1 MTERY
6 LGSIISSSPVEPSS
20 NLSNA
25 TASGVWNIHDPL
37 IFGQAGDW
45 PDPTNVPSVGIAT
58 RGQVNPLVTDIDK
71 FVPESAGNATDFG
84 DLTVARHA
92 SSSMG
97 NDTRAIFA
105 GGWDNYGGS
114 SRSNVIDYITYAT
127 TGNATD
133 FGDVAATTSDA
144 NASASNNVRGITF
157 GGRLY
162 SNGNLSNSIE
172 YLTIASTGNAIDFGD
187 LSVDSSNSARHRQ
200 GNGMSG
206 STTRG
211 LASGG
216 YTPAALSNVI
226 QYVTIASTGNSTD
239 FGDMSASTD
248 ELGFTSSNTRAVIA
262 GGSGGGGS
270 FRNTLEYVT
279 IASTGNVTD
288 FGDMTVAKAFL
299 MGASSS
305 TKGFILGGYTGSAAV
320 NTIETITFSTTGDA
334 TDFGDLSA
342 VSRSGSANASSHA
355 AVQNEAGFPPA
366 AIGLLAGGDGIN
378 SAGYQSAVIFLN
390 ITTDG
395 QSGMFGELSAKSSRL
410 ALGTAASST
419 RGITRIGGSPNYTVT
434 NELEYNTFS
443 TKGAVTDFGNL
454 TSGSVFGGALSNS
467 TRGVVALGKA
477 GTAGG
482 EGTQSNTIDYFTIA
496 SAGNATDFGD
506 LTITNQYLAGVAG
519 TTRGIFAGGQPSGS
533 YTDVIEYITI
543 ASTGNG
549 TDFGDLIETNFS
561 VGMVSSN
568 TRAVM
573 GSGGRSSNVM
583 QYVTIASTGNGT
595 DFGDATGS
603 GSYNYATGLSA
614 STIGVFHNYSGS
626 SYNVDKIT
634 IASTGDAADWGDLT
648 WGAGQAGGTS
658 NAHGGLS

>member
-1 MTERY
+1 VAVRDALAGLANSTKAIYAGGR
-6 LGSIISSSPVEPSS
+6 
-20 NLSNA
+20 ND
-25 TASGVWNIHDPL
+25 SG
-37 IFGQAGDW
+37 G
-45 PDPTNVPSVGIAT
+45 TNVIQQVTIAT
-58 RGQVNPLVTDIDK
+58 EAD
-71 FVPESAGNATDFG
+71 ATDFG
-84 DLTVARHA
+84 DLTVAK
-92 SSSMG
+92 SFSMG
-97 NDTRAIFA
+97 AC
-105 GGWDNYGGS
+105 
-114 SRSNVIDYITYAT
+114 
-127 TGNATD
+127 
-133 FGDVAATTSDA
+133 
-144 NASASNNVRGITF
+144 
-157 GGRLY
+157 
-162 SNGNLSNSIE
+162 
-172 YLTIASTGNAIDFGD
+172 
-187 LSVDSSNSARHRQ
+187 
-200 GNGMSG
+200 SG
-206 STTRG
+206 T
-211 LASGG
+211 
-216 YTPAALSNVI
+216 
-226 QYVTIASTGNSTD
+226 
-239 FGDMSASTD
+239 
-248 ELGFTSSNTRAVIA
+248 E
-262 GGSGGGGS
+262 
-270 FRNTLEYVT
+270 
-279 IASTGNVTD
+279 
-288 FGDMTVAKAFL
+288 
-299 MGASSS
+299 
-305 TKGFILGGYTGSAAV
+305 
-320 NTIETITFSTTGDA
+320 
-334 TDFGDLSA
+334 
-342 VSRSGSANASSHA
+342 
-355 AVQNEAGFPPA
+355 AVQNETGFPPA

-378 SAGYQSAVIFLN
+378 SAGYQTAVIFLN

-496 SAGNATDFGD
+496 SAGNASDFGD

-648 WGAGQAGGTS
+648 WGAGQAGGSS
-658 NAHGGLS
+658 NAHGGL

>member
-6 LGSIISSSPVEPSS
+6 LGSIISPSPTEPSS
-20 NLSNA
+20 NLSNT

-45 PDPTNVPSVGIAT
+45 PDPTNVPSVGLT
-58 RGQVNPLVTDIDK
+58 HGGSTDVGYLNTVQK
-71 FVPESAGNATDFG
+71 FIPESAGDATDFGDLSAAKYSVGSFSSDTRSVVSGGSTGSAINVIEYFTFASAGDATDFGDMSAVGYGTSGLSNNVRGVFYLGRSASNTVVNTIEYVTIASTGNATDFG
-84 DLTVARHA
+84 DLTGTREHGASVA
-92 SSSMG
+92 SS
-97 NDTRAIFA
+97 TRGVFA
-105 GGWDNYGGS
+105 GSNNYT
-114 SRSNVIDYITYAT
+114 NVIEYITIVSTSNATDFGDLTVGRGYMSGGANSSTRGVFGLGYTGSYNNTLDYITIASTGNATDFGDAVALTYYTSGTSNSTKGLFIGGQDSSGVVNVIQQITIAT

-133 FGDVAATTSDA
+133 FGDLFTAC
-144 NASASNNVRGITF
+144 SAQ
-157 GGRLY
+157 
-162 SNGNLSNSIE
+162 
-172 YLTIASTGNAIDFGD
+172 ASTC
-187 LSVDSSNSARHRQ
+187 
-200 GNGMSG
+200 
-206 STTRG
+206 
-211 LASGG
+211 
-216 YTPAALSNVI
+216 
-226 QYVTIASTGNSTD
+226 
-239 FGDMSASTD
+239 
-248 ELGFTSSNTRAVIA
+248 
-262 GGSGGGGS
+262 
-270 FRNTLEYVT
+270 
-279 IASTGNVTD
+279 
-288 FGDMTVAKAFL
+288 
-299 MGASSS
+299 
-305 TKGFILGGYTGSAAV
+305 
-320 NTIETITFSTTGDA
+320 
-334 TDFGDLSA
+334 
-342 VSRSGSANASSHA
+342 SANP

-378 SAGYQSAVIFLN
+378 SAGYQTAVIFLN

-395 QSGMFGELSAKSSRL
+395 QSGMFGELSAKTSRM

-419 RGITRIGGSPNYTVT
+419 RGISRIGGSPNYTVT

-443 TKGAVTDFGNL
+443 TKGAVTDFGDL

-573 GSGGRSSNVM
+573 GSGGRSSNQM
-583 QYVTIASTGNGT
+583 QYVTIASTGNAT

-603 GSYNYATGLSA
+603 ASYNYTTGLSG
-614 STIGVFHNYSGS
+614 STIGLFHNYNST
-626 SYNVDKIT
+626 YNVDKIT
-634 IASTGDAADWGDLT
+634 IASTGDATDWGDLT
-648 WGAGQAGGTS
+648 WGAGQVGGTS
-658 NAHGGLS
+658 NAHGGL